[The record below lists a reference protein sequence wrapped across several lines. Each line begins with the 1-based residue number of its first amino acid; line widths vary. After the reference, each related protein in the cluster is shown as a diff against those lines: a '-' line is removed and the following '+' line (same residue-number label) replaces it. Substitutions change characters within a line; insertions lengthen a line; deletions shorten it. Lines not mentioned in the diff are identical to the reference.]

1 MEREP
6 WRRTESEPGR
16 KDLIELDEW
25 AEIRRLH
32 HAEGMGIKAIARR
45 LGLARN
51 TVRSALRSSEPPAYR
66 REGSGSAVDAVEPQ
80 IRRLL
85 ARTPDMPAT
94 VIAERIGWQ
103 RGMTILR
110 ERVAELRP
118 LYVPLEAFG
127 RTEYRP
133 GEVAQWDLWEPEA
146 DIPLGWGQTARLPV
160 IVGVPCYSR
169 FLLAQMIGSKET
181 PDVLGGHLQLLV
193 QLGAVPRVG
202 VYDGEPAIS
211 VRRRGQVVFTEPYLR
226 MRGTLGMGSV
236 VLAKG
241 HPERKG
247 VVERHIGY
255 LETSFLPGRSFSGV
269 DDFNAQLGEWL
280 ETRANRRVHEGLR
293 TRPVDLLEEDRA
305 AMLGLPPVL
314 PDMAWNHQ
322 LRLPAD
328 HWVRYRTVDY
338 SVHPKAVGRRVQ
350 VRADGRSVVVRCGG
364 EEVARHRRV
373 FASHVTVTDPAHDQ
387 ARRRLRGRAP
397 ADFDVASVDDEVPVR
412 DLGDYDRALGVAS

>member
-1 MEREP
+1 M
-6 WRRTESEPGR
+6 
-16 KDLIELDEW
+16 
-25 AEIRRLH
+25 
-32 HAEGMGIKAIARR
+32 
-45 LGLARN
+45 
-51 TVRSALRSSEPPAYR
+51 TV
-66 REGSGSAVDAVEPQ
+66 
-80 IRRLL
+80 
-85 ARTPDMPAT
+85 
-94 VIAERIGWQ
+94 
-103 RGMTILR
+103 LR

-133 GEVAQWDLWEPEA
+133 GELAQWDLWEPDA
-146 DIPLGWGQTARLPV
+146 DIPVGWGQTARLQV
-160 IVGVPCYSR
+160 IVGVPCFSR
-169 FLLAQMIGSKET
+169 FLLARMIGSKET
-181 PDVLGGHLQLLV
+181 PDVLGGHLRLLV
-193 QLGAVPRVG
+193 ELGAVPRVG

-211 VRRRGQVVFTEPYLR
+211 VRRRGQIIYTEAYLR
-226 MRGTLGMGSV
+226 MRGTLGMGTV

-255 LETSFLPGRSFSGV
+255 LETSFLPGRSFHGV
-269 DDFNAQLGEWL
+269 DDFNAQLADWL
-280 ETRANRRVHEGLR
+280 ATRANRRVHETLR
-293 TRPVDLLEEDRA
+293 ARPVDLVDEDRA

-314 PDMAWNHQ
+314 PDVAWHHE

-350 VRADGRSVVVRCGG
+350 VTADAQAVVARCAG

-373 FASHVTVTDPAHDQ
+373 FASHVTVTDPTHDE
-387 ARRRLRGRAP
+387 ARLRLRGRAP
-397 ADFDVASVDDEVPVR
+397 ADFDAVDVTTGEVPVR

>member
-1 MEREP
+1 MI
-6 WRRTESEPGR
+6 
-16 KDLIELDEW
+16 DLQEW

-32 HAEGMGIKAIARR
+32 FAEKMGIKAIARR
-45 LGLARN
+45 LGVARN
-51 TVRSALRSSEPPAYR
+51 TVRSALRSDEPPEYR
-66 REGSGSAVDAVEPQ
+66 REQRGSAVDAFEPE

-85 ARTPDMPAT
+85 AVTPDMPAT
-94 VIAERIGWQ
+94 VIAERVGWQ
-103 RGMTILR
+103 QGMSVLR

-133 GEVAQWDLWEPEA
+133 GELAQWDLWEPPV
-146 DIPLGWGQTARLPV
+146 DVPVGFGQAARLQV

-169 FLLAQMIGSKET
+169 FLLARMIGSKET
-181 PDVLGGHLQLLV
+181 EDVLGGHLGLV
-193 QLGAVPRVG
+193 VELGAVPRVG

-211 VRRRGQVVFTEPYLR
+211 ARRRGQVVFTEAYLR

-255 LETSFLPGRSFSGV
+255 LETSFLPGRCFSDV
-269 DDFNAQLGEWL
+269 EDFNGQLGEWL
-280 ETRANRRVHEGLR
+280 ETKANRRKHETLR
-293 TRPVDLLEEDRA
+293 ARPIDLLDEDRA
-305 AMLGLPPVL
+305 AMLAVPPVL
-314 PDMAWNHQ
+314 PDVAWHHH

-338 SVHPKAVGRRVQ
+338 SVHPKAVGRRVH
-350 VRADGRSVVVRCGG
+350 VVADAASVVVTCAG
-364 EEVARHRRV
+364 EEVARHARV
-373 FASHVTVTDPAHDQ
+373 FASHVTVTDPAHDE
-387 ARRRLRGRAP
+387 ARKRLRGRAP
-397 ADFDVASVDDEVPVR
+397 VDFDVATADAEVPAR
-412 DLGDYDRALGVAS
+412 DLTDYDRALGVVA

>member
-1 MEREP
+1 M
-6 WRRTESEPGR
+6 
-16 KDLIELDEW
+16 IELDEW

-32 HAEGMGIKAIARR
+32 RAEGMGIKAISRR
-45 LGLARN
+45 LGVARN
-51 TVRSALRSSEPPAYR
+51 TVRSALRSDEPPAYR
-66 REGSGSAVDAVEPQ
+66 REGPGSSVDAVEPQ

-85 ARTPDMPAT
+85 AVTPDMPAT
-94 VIAERIGWQ
+94 VIAERISWE
-103 RGMTILR
+103 RGMTVLR

-133 GEVAQWDLWEPEA
+133 GQLGQWDLWEPDA
-146 DIPLGWGQTARLPV
+146 DIPVGWGQTARLPV

-169 FLLAQMIGSKET
+169 FLLAAMIGSKET
-181 PDVLGGHLQLLV
+181 PDVLGGHLELLV
-193 QLGAVPRVG
+193 QLGAVPKVG

-211 VRRRGQVVFTEPYLR
+211 VRRRGQIVYTEAYLR
-226 MRGTLGMGSV
+226 MRGTLGMGSI

-247 VVERHIGY
+247 IVERHIGY
-255 LETSFLPGRSFSGV
+255 LETSFLPGRRFDGV
-269 DDFNAQLGEWL
+269 DDFNTQLADWL
-280 ETRANRRVHEGLR
+280 ETKANRRQHETLR
-293 TRPVDLLEEDRA
+293 ARPVDLVDEDRA
-305 AMLGLPPVL
+305 AMLALPPVL
-314 PDMAWNHQ
+314 PDMAWHHE

-350 VRADGRSVVVRCGG
+350 VTADAQTVVVSCAG
-364 EEVARHRRV
+364 EEVARHARV
-373 FASHVTVTDPAHDQ
+373 FASHVTVTDPAHDE

-397 ADFDVASVDDEVPVR
+397 ADFDAVDVTAGEIPVR